1 MSNVTET
8 SKSAYTSVN
17 LTTQREQV
25 AAYLLQRTFAM
36 RLTSDR
42 DISEA
47 TGIPLSQIPA
57 RRDELIEFKYQAH
70 GELWM
75 PALMPNRY
83 NRRTGRTCQTWSMVI
98 YSEDGNMLDMKRETL
113 NFITKFKMK

>member
-8 SKSAYTSVN
+8 SKAAYTSVN

-25 AAYLLQRTFAM
+25 AAYLLEHTFAM

-57 RRDELIEFKYQAH
+57 RRDELIEFKHSAH
-70 GELWM
+70 GKKWM

-83 NRRTGRTCQTWSMVI
+83 NRRTSRTCQTWSMVI
-98 YSEDGNMLDMKRETL
+98 WQEDGNILDMKRETIL
-113 NFITKFKMK
+113 FITKFKMK